1 MWHSSSR
8 RAWWPV
14 PLIAAIVA
22 CEGGSPTSPTP
33 APSCTFTLS
42 TSALSFSAS
51 GGPGSVG
58 VTTAAGCAWA
68 ATSDRGWMAI
78 TSGASGNGNGTVAVT
93 LTANTAAGE
102 RTGTLTVAGQ
112 LVAVRQDGAGA
123 CTYDIS
129 PGSAAFNKDAS
140 TGSFAVTAPGHCAW
154 SATSSAPWL
163 LVTSGQGSGNGTVAY
178 SVERNRAVAQ
188 RTATIAVGDRTFTV
202 TQSGDAGI
210 CEYSVSPVV
219 FEPCMTS
226 PFDLTATVTTAQ
238 GCTWTAAPGASWISV
253 VGGQSNAGPGTVRFR
268 VSDNWEAP
276 RQSVVMVRWPT
287 ATAGQ
292 NLQVLQAGCR
302 YAVSVTAIA
311 VPASG
316 GSQGFGV
323 VQSSDPISCG
333 GPLQNA
339 CVWSAVSSVSWI
351 TITSAMPRV
360 GDDPVSFT
368 VAVNGSGAARSG
380 TIRVRDRVVT
390 VTQAGN

>member
-1 MWHSSSR
+1 MWHSSSL

-14 PLIAAIVA
+14 PLVTAIIA
-22 CEGGSPTSPTP
+22 CDGGSPTSPTP
-33 APSCTFTLS
+33 TPSCTFTLS
-42 TSALSFSAS
+42 TGSLSFSAS

-58 VTTAAGCAWA
+58 VTTAAGCTWA
-68 ATSDRGWMAI
+68 ASSDRAWMSI
-78 TSGASGNGNGTVAVT
+78 TSGASGNGNGTVAVA

-102 RTGTLTVAGQ
+102 RAGTLTVAGQ
-112 LVAVRQDGAGA
+112 PVAVRQDGAGA

-129 PGSAAFNKDAS
+129 PGSAAFNKDAA

-154 SATSSAPWL
+154 SATSSASWL
-163 LVTSGQGSGNGTVAY
+163 VVASGQATGNGTVAY
-178 SVERNRAVAQ
+178 SVERNRDIAQ

-210 CEYSVSPVV
+210 CQYSVSPVV
-219 FEPCMTS
+219 FEPCMST
-226 PFDLTATVTTAQ
+226 PFELTATVTADQ
-238 GCTWTAAPGASWISV
+238 GCTWTAAAGASWISV
-253 VGGQSNAGPGTVRFR
+253 VGGQSGVGSGTVRFR
-268 VSDNWEAP
+268 VSDNWDAP

-292 NLQVLQAGCR
+292 NLQVRQAGCR
-302 YAVSVTAIA
+302 YAVSVAAIA
-311 VPASG
+311 VPAAG
-316 GSQGFGV
+316 GSQRFDV

-339 CVWSAVSSVSWI
+339 CVWSAVSSVAWI

-360 GDDPVSFT
+360 GDNPVSFT
-368 VAVNGSGAARSG
+368 VAANTGGARSG